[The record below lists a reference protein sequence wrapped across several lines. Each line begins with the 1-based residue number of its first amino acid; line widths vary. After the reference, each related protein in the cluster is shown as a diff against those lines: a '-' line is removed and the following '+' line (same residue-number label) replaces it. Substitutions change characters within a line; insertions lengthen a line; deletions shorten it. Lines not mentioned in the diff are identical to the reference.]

1 MAAPDRERWG
11 IRRSGRW
18 SAAHQRS
25 CGSHRPVRASDR
37 DYYASGRNRPL
48 GAWSATSARGRGYR
62 RRSVCGTV
70 VHKLG
75 EITCAG
81 VTSFQRPRVSGDD
94 RSRVARVAQAA
105 LVTLVSLDV
114 VLVMPQDFRGQAI
127 ACSALVTEKMSTG
140 GSVSHFQLGKPLPG
154 GGGDCEP
161 QVSLFMLAVDDAE
174 VNGVVRVVERLATT
188 LSALDAEGMEYRHWP
203 CSA

>member
-1 MAAPDRERWG
+1 MAAPDRGRWG

-25 CGSHRPVRASDR
+25 RGSHRPVTASDR

-48 GAWSATSARGRGYR
+48 GAWSAASARGRGYR

-75 EITCAG
+75 EITYVR
-81 VTSFQRPRVSGDD
+81 VTSFQRPHVSGDD

-114 VLVMPQDFRGQAI
+114 VLVMPQDLRRQAI
-127 ACSALVTEKMSTG
+127 ACSALVAEKMSAG
-140 GSVSHFQLGKPLPG
+140 GSASHFQLGKPLPG
-154 GGGDCEP
+154 GGGDCMSQLYVP
-161 QVSLFMLAVDDAE
+161 DPGCFVPASLESLLLAGARCLEVDR
-174 VNGVVRVVERLATT
+174 RV
-188 LSALDAEGMEYRHWP
+188 
-203 CSA
+203 